1 MRIKFVQKIID
12 KIRRKQQVGNS
23 LLQEK
28 LLKLKLQVCD
38 INYKQ
43 NLVMD
48 YFLNVSDAKRASGAL
63 RQVQQDS
70 IILLSEIDK
79 ICKNNNIEYWL
90 DFGSLLGAIR
100 HKGFIPWDDDCDVSM
115 INSDYR
121 KFANIVNSDEYSDF
135 ECIEHIKN
143 GVLYFRSKSNK
154 NIEIDIF
161 SYDDFEDRICKSF
174 KPTELFPREGL
185 FIPKN
190 IVLPTKRI
198 NFEDIELNIPN
209 DADSYLRFEFGNYT
223 KIPHSAPIWNHTKLQ
238 KYINLIE
245 YQQETLNIKPENT
258 HGCKRERERVI
269 PLFEIKKAA

>member
-258 HGCKRERERVI
+258 HGCKRERE
-269 PLFEIKKAA
+269 